1 MIAPSDEP
9 VKKHKSEVKGWMKEN
24 GFRLIG
30 KQWVGESHCVLVTPL
45 INDRVL
51 IQVGVPA

>member
-9 VKKHKSEVKGWMKEN
+9 VKKHKSEVSDWMKKN
-24 GFRLIG
+24 GFQLIG
-30 KQWVGESHCVLVTPL
+30 KQWVGESRCVLVTPL
-45 INDRVL
+45 INNRVL